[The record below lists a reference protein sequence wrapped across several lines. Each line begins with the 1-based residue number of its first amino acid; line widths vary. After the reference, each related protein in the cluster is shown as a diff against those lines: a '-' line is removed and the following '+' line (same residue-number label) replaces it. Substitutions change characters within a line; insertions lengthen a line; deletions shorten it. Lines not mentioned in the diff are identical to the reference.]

1 MLQTRDLWTMSTVAF
16 LDESSVLRSGGHI
29 YVFGLLLVPP
39 ESLGTCDSRIRHAA
53 GRQERIH
60 FADSPAIRRRAL
72 VQLMQSLPVD
82 SLAIA
87 SLGDS
92 RAEERTRRRLLV
104 ALFGTS
110 SSIIHG
116 TSSIV
121 MESRG
126 KAPDLR
132 DKSLI
137 RRVTA
142 YSQGDF
148 ADVRH
153 VGWKDQPLLWGADI
167 IAGSVSRAI
176 GSGEPTPFPVV
187 WA

>member
-1 MLQTRDLWTMSTVAF
+1 
-16 LDESSVLRSGGHI
+16 
-29 YVFGLLLVPP
+29 VFGLLLVPP
-39 ESLGTCDSRIRHAA
+39 ESLGICESQIRHVA

-60 FADSPAIRRRAL
+60 FADSPVIRRRAL
-72 VQLMQSLPVD
+72 VQLMRSLPVN

-87 SLGDS
+87 SLGAS

-116 TSSIV
+116 TASIV

-142 YSQGDF
+142 YSPGEF
-148 ADVRH
+148 AEVRH
-153 VGWKDQPLLWGADI
+153 VGWKNQPLLWGADI
-167 IAGSVSRAI
+167 VAGSVSRAI

>member
-1 MLQTRDLWTMSTVAF
+1 MFTVAF
-16 LDESSVLRSGGHI
+16 LDESSVLSSGGHV
-29 YVFGLLLVPP
+29 YVFGLLLVAPQV
-39 ESLGTCDSRIRHAA
+39 LGSCEARIRHAA
-53 GRQERIH
+53 GRQDRIH
-60 FADSPAIRRRAL
+60 YADSPAIRRRAL
-72 VQLMQSLPVD
+72 VELMQSLPVH

-87 SLGDS
+87 SLGES

-104 ALFGTS
+104 ALFGSS

-116 TSSIV
+116 TASIV

-126 KAPDLR
+126 NALDLR

-142 YSQGDF
+142 YSQGEF
-148 ADVRH
+148 AEVRH

-167 IAGSVSRAI
+167 VAGAVSRAI
-176 GSGEPTPFPVV
+176 GTGEPTPFPVV